1 MFEVVQNTYYG
12 TVSADSFKKKKRRVE
27 GNTNSAGSVVMLLS
41 DRSSSIRAV
50 KFYVLC
56 LSAV

>member
-12 TVSADSFKKKKRRVE
+12 TISADSFKKKRRVE
-27 GNTNSAGSVVMLLS
+27 GNTNFAGSTVMLLS